1 MIEERR
7 LPFISRGRLLPAVV
21 FSVCGILL
29 TAPAAGAPDYK
40 LIPKLQEIKEHPA
53 APDFTLPDPGGRKV
67 SLKDYRGKVVFLNF
81 WATWCEFCREEL
93 PAMERLYRE
102 FKDKGLE
109 VVAVNI
115 KDKREDALAFVKK
128 NKLSFPIAMD
138 PEGDIGLLYGAFA
151 TPTVYLI
158 DRNGVVLARMW
169 GPAGWYSPAARK
181 LIGEIV
187 QQK

>member
-1 MIEERR
+1 VNENR
-7 LPFISRGRLLPAVV
+7 LTI
-21 FSVCGILL
+21 
-29 TAPAAGAPDYK
+29 PAAILAAVLVLAAWPSEVPAAPDFK
-40 LIPKLQEIKEHPA
+40 AIPKLQEIKDRPV
-53 APDFTLPDPGGRKV
+53 APDFTLPDPGGKKI

-81 WATWCEFCREEL
+81 WATWCEYCREEL

-102 FKDKGLE
+102 FRGKGLE

-138 PEGDIGLLYGAFA
+138 PEGEVGLLYGAYA

-158 DRNGVVLARMW
+158 DRNGIVLARMW

-181 LIGEIV
+181 LIAELV
-187 QQK
+187 ELK

>member
-1 MIEERR
+1 MSAERPVAR
-7 LPFISRGRLLPAVV
+7 NLGGQLLLAAVL
-21 FSVCGILL
+21 FALGA
-29 TAPAAGAPDYK
+29 APAAAAPDYK
-40 LIPKLQEIKEHPA
+40 AIPKLQEIKDRPA
-53 APDFTLPDPGGRKV
+53 APDFTLPDPAGKKI

-81 WATWCEFCREEL
+81 WATWCEYCREEL

-102 FKDKGLE
+102 FRGKGLE

-128 NKLSFPIAMD
+128 NRLSFPVVMD
-138 PEGDIGLLYGAFA
+138 PEGEVGLLYGAYA

-158 DRNGVVLARMW
+158 DRNGTVLARMW

-181 LIGEIV
+181 LIGELV
-187 QQK
+187 EQKQ